1 MEKRRALLIGDFGD
15 SYLYAYET
23 SHLLKRAGFDVDLV
37 TNNPISG
44 KLRSIGNYTCVDKV
58 DEISRA
64 ALVQAE
70 RAAYELIVVLDDL
83 TLTEIRNSNLSN
95 DEKLIL
101 LPVQTEEG
109 LQHIGSKN
117 GLSQVLRQHGI
128 RTPDFLIAG
137 NKLELNRHIDDL
149 GCPVFIK
156 IDFSGAGQ
164 GVFECRVKN
173 ELESIENKISS
184 WPVLLKKK

>member
-117 GLSQVLRQHGI
+117 GLNLVLKIKGSILRMALPAFLSVSLNFSRIIAVNGGFI
-128 RTPDFLIAG
+128 GTP
-137 NKLELNRHIDDL
+137 
-149 GCPVFIK
+149 
-156 IDFSGAGQ
+156 
-164 GVFECRVKN
+164 
-173 ELESIENKISS
+173 SS
-184 WPVLLKKK
+184 A